1 MISCK
6 SKNCS
11 RKPELED
18 SAEVLLFYLNRR
30 NGLGKLTNRVNFP
43 EQLTVMLPS
52 SENSY
57 HLQSV
62 VVHTGD
68 NYQSGHYTSFV
79 KSSDWYLADDMKTQ
93 VLQINYIFINK
104 CKYFLFKSKA

>member
-1 MISCK
+1 
-6 SKNCS
+6 
-11 RKPELED
+11 
-18 SAEVLLFYLNRR
+18 
-30 NGLGKLTNRVNFP
+30 
-43 EQLTVMLPS
+43 MLPS

-79 KSSDWYLADDMKTQ
+79 KSSDWYLTDDMNLKVKIFDLPQVSSSTNSELKKKLRETKTPLEALY
-93 VLQINYIFINK
+93 VAGK
-104 CKYFLFKSKA
+104 FLYE